1 MHNKNL
7 CFLYALPYKDNEFLK
22 ISTLE
27 RVLEKVNFQ

>member
-7 CFLYALPYKDNEFLK
+7 CFLYALLNKDNEFLK

-27 RVLEKVNFQ
+27 KVLEKVDFQ